1 MAAISN
7 SPLKPYVV
15 PVGNEVPTLE
25 YGHLEAN
32 SQTFVEGNF
41 VYLNSG
47 AVTLCGGGD
56 VPIYGIA
63 MKDATNV
70 TTGNAEIP
78 IQVIKMNDTVS
89 ITVATS
95 ADVPEVC
102 NTTCAVLTA
111 YDVNA
116 GTTITS
122 MIDSSDTSNPCFT
135 FLSPQ
140 YNADGSASNRG
151 YFSIIAAECQR
162 ESLT

>member
-7 SPLKPYVV
+7 SPLAPYVV
-15 PVGNEVPTLE
+15 PRGNEVPAIE
-25 YGHLEAN
+25 YGHKEAN
-32 SQTFVEGNF
+32 SQSFKAGNF

-63 MKDATNV
+63 LKDATNV
-70 TTGNAEIP
+70 TSGNIEIP
-78 IQVIKMNDTVS
+78 IQVIDTGDTVS

-95 ADVPEVC
+95 ADVPEASD
-102 NTTCAVLTA
+102 TTCSVLTA

-122 MIDSSDTSNPCFT
+122 MVDSSDTTNPCFV
-135 FLSPQ
+135 FLGPQ
-140 YNADGSASNRG
+140 KKADGSSSNRG
-151 YFSIIAAECQR
+151 YFKILEAECQR

>member
-7 SPLKPYVV
+7 SPFKPYVV
-15 PVGNEVPTLE
+15 PRGNEVPTIE

-47 AVTLCGGGD
+47 AVTICGGGD
-56 VPIYGIA
+56 LPIYGIA

-78 IQVIKMNDTVS
+78 IQVIDTGDTVS

-111 YDVNA
+111 YDINA

-122 MIDSSDTSNPCFT
+122 MVDSSDTTNPCFV

-140 YNADGSASNRG
+140 YAADGSASKRG
-151 YFSIIAAECQR
+151 YFKLLEAECQR

>member
-7 SPLKPYVV
+7 SPLAPYVV
-15 PVGNEVPTLE
+15 PRGNEVPTIE

-32 SQTFVEGNF
+32 SQTFKAGNF

-47 AVTLCGGGD
+47 AVTLSADGD
-56 VPIYGIA
+56 VPVYGIA
-63 MKDATNV
+63 LKDATNV
-70 TTGNAEIP
+70 TSGNIEIP
-78 IQVIKMNDTVS
+78 IQVIDTGDTVS
-89 ITVATS
+89 ITVASGDT
-95 ADVPEVC
+95 PQPC

-111 YDVNA
+111 YDLNA

-122 MIDSSDTSNPCFT
+122 MIDSSDTTHPKFV

-140 YNADGSASNRG
+140 YKADGSASNRG
-151 YFSIIAAECQR
+151 YFKLLAAECQR

>member
-1 MAAISN
+1 MAAISD

-15 PVGNEVPTLE
+15 PRGNEVPTIV

-32 SQTFVEGNF
+32 SQTFVVGNF

-47 AVTLCGGGD
+47 AVTLYPGGD
-56 VPIYGIA
+56 LPLFGIA

-70 TTGNAEIP
+70 TSGNAEIP
-78 IQVIKMNDTVS
+78 IQVITPDDVVS

-102 NTTCAVLTA
+102 NTTCAVMTN
-111 YDVNA
+111 YDTNA

-122 MIDSSDTSNPCFT
+122 MIDSSDITNACFR
-135 FLSPQ
+135 FQGPQ
-140 YNADGSASNRG
+140 YDSNGDATTRG
-151 YFSIIAAECQR
+151 YFRLIAAECQA
-162 ESLT
+162 LID